1 MAVYWHICCG
11 IFHFAKTCFMLNK
24 LIYIIPI
31 VLLMAAGCTPKKTV
45 QKEAAPVPV
54 KVMKVE
60 VSEGVL
66 TKKYV
71 GTAAPSKSVTLSAS
85 YSGTLENLN
94 VSRGDR
100 VRKGDRLAVIRSQN
114 VLSMAES
121 AEAAL
126 HRAEDGYKRSL
137 KMYENGGIAEVKMVE
152 IETQLA
158 EARAAAKAAKAAVED
173 CTVKAPFDG
182 TVSDVF
188 AERGTEVTA
197 LSPLAK
203 IYDISSMKISF
214 SVPENEI
221 GNIRL
226 GDRAVV
232 EVPALGTVSEDGNRV
247 VKKFEA
253 KVSEKGISGSS
264 VSHSY
269 ECTLVPLGD
278 CSELM
283 PGMVCKISLGSSRGG
298 YVLPSSLVRTDAS
311 GRYVWGLT
319 GANTVRKIYI
329 TTGDFVNRGVSVL
342 SGLEEGDLVITEGM
356 QKVSTGMKV
365 RILE

>member
-1 MAVYWHICCG
+1 MQKKFLY
-11 IFHFAKTCFMLNK
+11 IFSFLA
-24 LIYIIPI
+24 
-31 VLLMAAGCTPKKTV
+31 LMATGCTPKKTV
-45 QKEAAPVPV
+45 HKEAAPVPV
-54 KVMKVE
+54 RVMKVE

-71 GTAAPSKSVTLSAS
+71 GTAAPSKSVILSAG

-100 VRKGDRLAVIRSQN
+100 VRKGDRLAVVSSQN

-126 HRAEDGYKRSL
+126 RRAEDGYDRARKV
-137 KMYENGGIAEVKMVE
+137 YEKGGIADVKMVE

-158 EARAAAKAAKAAVED
+158 QARAAAKASKAAVED

-182 TVSDVF
+182 TVSDVYV
-188 AERGTEVTA
+188 ESGTEVSA
-197 LSPLAK
+197 LSPLVK

-221 GNIRL
+221 GNIKS
-226 GDRAVV
+226 GDIAIV
-232 EVPALGTVSEDGNRV
+232 EVPALGTVSADGSRIV
-247 VKKFEA
+247 RKFEA
-253 KVSEKGISGSS
+253 KVSEKGISGSA

-269 ECTLVPLGD
+269 ECTLVPFGD
-278 CSELM
+278 CSGLM
-283 PGMVCKISLGSSRGG
+283 PGMVCKISLGSSREG

-329 TTGDFVNRGVSVL
+329 TTGDFVNRGVSVI
-342 SGLEEGDLVITEGM
+342 SGLEEDDLVITEGM

-365 RILE
+365 QILD